1 MRHVAHDTKPLSEPV
16 VLILTSLASEAKHGY
31 ALLKDV
37 EKLSEGRVQLSTG
50 TLYGAIRRLLEDGWI
65 ERFEQEDTSRDKQ
78 AYRLTAKGRA
88 QLHYEIARLRHLL
101 QSAAVRLGLKG
112 AWVRLSI
119 SFRALLLLYPAD
131 FRRQFSAEMLCVFE
145 QRAGEVFANG
155 KSATFAFLLTE
166 FFSIVKGAYTMWFAR
181 MLRINRNRLPSQPT
195 SSNLE
200 PLTFAEAT
208 KQRETAIR
216 NMVASIARHD
226 FSNARRYSDEETRL
240 KNLIHD
246 LARDSRQIT
255 PPLSQ
260 LSA

>member
-1 MRHVAHDTKPLSEPV
+1 M
-16 VLILTSLASEAKHGY
+16 
-31 ALLKDV
+31 
-37 EKLSEGRVQLSTG
+37 
-50 TLYGAIRRLLEDGWI
+50 
-65 ERFEQEDTSRDKQ
+65 
-78 AYRLTAKGRA
+78 
-88 QLHYEIARLRHLL
+88 
-101 QSAAVRLGLKG
+101 
-112 AWVRLSI
+112 RLSI

-155 KSATFAFLLTE
+155 KSATLAFLLTE

-240 KNLIHD
+240 KNLIQD
-246 LARDSRQIT
+246 LARDSQIT